1 MALIISTLNIFSFN
15 NKNKIMFIREFLD
28 KNRIDIC
35 FIQETHIHDI
45 NIFNNV
51 KETFSSYEFFSTLT
65 TTNSRG
71 VCIFIKR
78 ERNIKIMN
86 EYFDCENRMHGIE
99 VSFENTTFNFI
110 NIYAPNSSTSQCE
123 FIQTLYTYLSSK
135 KNIILGGDFNY
146 IEDREYEKKNNTYWK
161 DFYKNFNLVEF
172 EWSVPNLLKKD
183 CYTWAKNENLKSRI
197 DRFYCEKYFV
207 KNCEYKNIC
216 ETSMSDHRMVICQI
230 KLNNKS
236 TKINKNILWK
246 LNESVLEHQHVNEG
260 IIKLCETIPSLI
272 EKNKNLKN
280 GWYDIF
286 INKVCNFL
294 KHESRIINNNKKQE
308 MNECFNR
315 LKEMD
320 SMSEIKDMNA
330 KKNEVREKINKHFE
344 TIRLGNEKRMRN
356 ERLKFVKQ
364 PTKVLMQ
371 QERKNNAS
379 CIINNYETSEGV
391 KTNELEKIKEDVF
404 NFYNNLLGIDRIS
417 DETINNYE
425 FNIKSMNVDECVK
438 NLINNEISVDEVER
452 VIKKMKE
459 SAPGNTGLTIGFY
472 KKYFKYFGKYF
483 VEILNSEDELPLLF
497 KESIVKLIP
506 KNNNDV
512 KTINDLRPIS
522 LTNIDYRIYTK
533 VLANRLRII
542 ADKIIGDHQTC
553 SIKGR
558 RIMDNLNLI
567 RDVISESDYTGFEL
581 FILSVDQSKAF
592 DRISHKY
599 LFKLLEHINFGD
611 FILRG
616 IKRMYD
622 NSCAKIVVN
631 NTLCEEIKIESGL
644 KQGCALSMLLYI
656 MCIEELVV
664 RIKNNIHI
672 KGYILNTTNKHECK
686 AGGYA
691 DDIAGLLTN
700 YECIE
705 PFFNEFKEW
714 GRVSSAILNVEKT
727 KILAL
732 NSNYK
737 EFKGIKFINTL
748 KILGIEF
755 NNKGVTINN
764 IQKVLENIKKSVAIW
779 DGVRLNI
786 IERVVVSKTFIL
798 SKLWYIIN
806 FITLSEEN
814 IRMIESMIHKFI
826 WSNSMELIKR
836 NTLILPYESGGL
848 NSVCLR
854 AKIETSQIQ
863 NYINILNNNER
874 MFYQISSKYLK
885 FELRETNIFKNFNL
899 IPACNKRPKIY
910 NEISKS
916 VKRIRSIDS
925 YFFNNIKKYNSK
937 YTYNKLLDSYS
948 IKPKIES
955 WDVCDDWSSVYKNIH
970 NAIENSDMRAF
981 LYKLIFHALPVENR
995 FNYKKNMCFFC
1006 VKNKEDV
1013 SHVFYNCHKT
1023 NSLFDLVKEQL
1034 DERNFILSKHSFW
1047 FNITLSKHDYKYIS
1061 IFLYSVW
1068 LVREKLRKGTKSD
1081 IKILFNNIFINQL
1094 NNM

>member
-1 MALIISTLNIFSFN
+1 
-15 NKNKIMFIREFLD
+15 
-28 KNRIDIC
+28 
-35 FIQETHIHDI
+35 
-45 NIFNNV
+45 
-51 KETFSSYEFFSTLT
+51 
-65 TTNSRG
+65 
-71 VCIFIKR
+71 
-78 ERNIKIMN
+78 
-86 EYFDCENRMHGIE
+86 
-99 VSFENTTFNFI
+99 
-110 NIYAPNSSTSQCE
+110 
-123 FIQTLYTYLSSK
+123 
-135 KNIILGGDFNY
+135 
-146 IEDREYEKKNNTYWK
+146 
-161 DFYKNFNLVEF
+161 
-172 EWSVPNLLKKD
+172 
-183 CYTWAKNENLKSRI
+183 
-197 DRFYCEKYFV
+197 
-207 KNCEYKNIC
+207 
-216 ETSMSDHRMVICQI
+216 
-230 KLNNKS
+230 LNNKS

-330 KKNEVREKINKHFE
+330 KKNKVREKINKHFE
-344 TIRLGNEKRMRN
+344 TIRPGYEKRMRN

-497 KESIVKLIP
+497 KDSIVKLIP
-506 KNNNDV
+506 KNSNDL

-558 RIMDNLNLI
+558 RIIDNLNLI

-631 NTLCEEIKIESGL
+631 NTLCEEIKIKSGL

-656 MCIEELVV
+656 MCIEELIV
-664 RIKNNIHI
+664 RIKKNTHI

-732 NSNYK
+732 NSKFREYN
-737 EFKGIKFINTL
+737 GIKFINTL

-755 NNKGVTINN
+755 NHKGVTRNN
-764 IQKVLENIKKSVAIW
+764 VDKILENIKKSVIIW
-779 DGVRLNI
+779 DGVRLNTL
-786 IERVVVSKTFIL
+786 ERVVVSKTFIL

-806 FITLSEEN
+806 FIKLSEEN
-814 IRMIESMIHKFI
+814 IKIIESVIHKFI
-826 WSNSMELIKR
+826 WCNSIELIKR

-854 AKIETSQIQ
+854 AKIETSYIQ
-863 NYINILNNNER
+863 NYINILNNNQR
-874 MFYQISSKYLK
+874 MFYQLSSKY
-885 FELRETNIFKNFNL
+885 
-899 IPACNKRPKIY
+899 
-910 NEISKS
+910 
-916 VKRIRSIDS
+916 
-925 YFFNNIKKYNSK
+925 
-937 YTYNKLLDSYS
+937 
-948 IKPKIES
+948 
-955 WDVCDDWSSVYKNIH
+955 H
-970 NAIENSDMRAF
+970 
-981 LYKLIFHALPVENR
+981 
-995 FNYKKNMCFFC
+995 
-1006 VKNKEDV
+1006 
-1013 SHVFYNCHKT
+1013 
-1023 NSLFDLVKEQL
+1023 
-1034 DERNFILSKHSFW
+1034 
-1047 FNITLSKHDYKYIS
+1047 
-1061 IFLYSVW
+1061 
-1068 LVREKLRKGTKSD
+1068 
-1081 IKILFNNIFINQL
+1081 
-1094 NNM
+1094 

>member
-1 MALIISTLNIFSFN
+1 MALNISTLNIFSFN

-28 KNRIDIC
+28 RKMIDIC

-45 NIFNNV
+45 NIFNSV
-51 KETFSSYEFFSTLT
+51 KETFSSYFFFSSLT
-65 TTNSRG
+65 TSNSRG
-71 VCIFIKR
+71 VCIFVKKDK
-78 ERNIKIMN
+78 NIKIIN
-86 EYFDCENRMHGIE
+86 EYFDCENRIHGIE
-99 VSFENTTFNFI
+99 VNFENTNLNFI

-135 KNIILGGDFNY
+135 KNIIIGGDFNY

-197 DRFYCEKYFV
+197 DRFYCEKHLL
-207 KNCEYKNIC
+207 KSCEYKNIC

-230 KLNNKS
+230 KLNNKPI
-236 TKINKNILWK
+236 KINKNILWK

-272 EKNKNLKN
+272 ESNKIIKNR
-280 GWYDIF
+280 WYDIF

-320 SMSEIKDMNA
+320 SMSEVKDMNA
-330 KKNEVREKINKHFE
+330 KKNEVREKIYKHFE

-356 ERLKFVKQ
+356 ERLKFIKQ

-404 NFYNNLLGIDRIS
+404 NFYNNLLGIDQIN

-483 VEILNSEDELPLLF
+483 VEILNSEDELPLFF
-497 KESIVKLIP
+497 KDSIVKLIP
-506 KNNNDV
+506 KNSNDL

-558 RIMDNLNLI
+558 RIIDNLNLI

-631 NTLCEEIKIESGL
+631 NTLCEEIKIKSGL
-644 KQGCALSMLLYI
+644 KQVCALSMLL
-656 MCIEELVV
+656 
-664 RIKNNIHI
+664 
-672 KGYILNTTNKHECK
+672 
-686 AGGYA
+686 
-691 DDIAGLLTN
+691 
-700 YECIE
+700 
-705 PFFNEFKEW
+705 
-714 GRVSSAILNVEKT
+714 
-727 KILAL
+727 
-732 NSNYK
+732 
-737 EFKGIKFINTL
+737 
-748 KILGIEF
+748 
-755 NNKGVTINN
+755 
-764 IQKVLENIKKSVAIW
+764 
-779 DGVRLNI
+779 
-786 IERVVVSKTFIL
+786 
-798 SKLWYIIN
+798 
-806 FITLSEEN
+806 
-814 IRMIESMIHKFI
+814 
-826 WSNSMELIKR
+826 
-836 NTLILPYESGGL
+836 
-848 NSVCLR
+848 
-854 AKIETSQIQ
+854 
-863 NYINILNNNER
+863 
-874 MFYQISSKYLK
+874 
-885 FELRETNIFKNFNL
+885 
-899 IPACNKRPKIY
+899 
-910 NEISKS
+910 
-916 VKRIRSIDS
+916 
-925 YFFNNIKKYNSK
+925 
-937 YTYNKLLDSYS
+937 
-948 IKPKIES
+948 
-955 WDVCDDWSSVYKNIH
+955 
-970 NAIENSDMRAF
+970 
-981 LYKLIFHALPVENR
+981 
-995 FNYKKNMCFFC
+995 
-1006 VKNKEDV
+1006 
-1013 SHVFYNCHKT
+1013 
-1023 NSLFDLVKEQL
+1023 
-1034 DERNFILSKHSFW
+1034 
-1047 FNITLSKHDYKYIS
+1047 
-1061 IFLYSVW
+1061 
-1068 LVREKLRKGTKSD
+1068 
-1081 IKILFNNIFINQL
+1081 
-1094 NNM
+1094 